1 MTPARSRQEVVEL
14 IALIGRSVDELERI
28 AHAADAAID
37 QASAV
42 ADAAAKPIKAAMAE
56 AQVKVQ
62 AWFRV
67 HPEAA
72 AGIPG
77 SERFL
82 GDPMEAQ
89 LVAVMLSSA
98 RPLTQRQIMVLEA
111 LKGGHVLR
119 RQHKKRSYS
128 LIAPDH
134 PTIARQYLNSNHV
147 FDLQHRYLDAY
158 EPKTG
163 ERLLGV
169 SAYDPRAVEFRLKPE
184 VVVP

>member
-1 MTPARSRQEVVEL
+1 MIPARSRQEVVDL
-14 IALIGRSVDELERI
+14 IGLIGRSSAELERI
-28 AHAADAAID
+28 AQRLDVAIANEKEAAE
-37 QASAV
+37 AV
-42 ADAAAKPIKAAMAE
+42 SQPIKAAMAE
-56 AQVKVQ
+56 AQEKVQ

-89 LVAVMLSSA
+89 LAAVMLSSA

-111 LKGGHVLR
+111 LKDGHVLR
-119 RQHKKRSYS
+119 RQHKHRSYS
-128 LIAPDH
+128 LIAPDR
-134 PTIARQYLNSNHV
+134 PSMARQFLNSNHV
-147 FDLQHRYLDAY
+147 FDLQHRYLDAHD
-158 EPKTG
+158 PKTG

-169 SAYDPRAVEFRLKPE
+169 SAYDARAVEFRIKPE

>member
-14 IALIGRSVDELERI
+14 IGLIGRCSEELDRI
-28 AHAADAAID
+28 AHAFDAAV
-37 QASAV
+37 AEAKAV
-42 ADAAAKPIKAAMAE
+42 AEAANQPVRMAMAE
-56 AQVKVQ
+56 AQEKVQ

-72 AGIPG
+72 SSIPG

-89 LVAVMLSSA
+89 LAAVMLSSA

>member
-1 MTPARSRQEVVEL
+1 MIPARSRQEVVDL
-14 IALIGRSVDELERI
+14 IGLIGRSTAELERI
-28 AHAADAAID
+28 AQRLDVAIANAKEAAEAV
-37 QASAV
+37 SA
-42 ADAAAKPIKAAMAE
+42 PIKAAMAE
-56 AQVKVQ
+56 AQDKVQ

-72 AGIPG
+72 SSIPG

-89 LVAVMLSSA
+89 LAAVMLSSA

-134 PTIARQYLNSNHV
+134 PSIARQYLNSNHV

-169 SAYDPRAVEFRLKPE
+169 SAYDARAVEFRLKPE

>member
-1 MTPARSRQEVVEL
+1 MIPARSRQEVVDL
-14 IALIGRSVDELERI
+14 IGLIGRSGAELERI
-28 AHAADAAID
+28 AQALEAAI
-37 QASAV
+37 ANEK
-42 ADAAAKPIKAAMAE
+42 DAAASAAEPIKTAMSE
-56 AQVKVQ
+56 AQEKVQ

-72 AGIPG
+72 SSIPG

-89 LVAVMLSSA
+89 LAAVMLSSA